1 MDAARTDFLNW
12 PDITQRCHPPRE
24 TMTTQPPRPKPVG
37 RSGFPHF
44 VAITTRWMDNDVYG
58 HLNNV
63 VYYSFFDTAVNQ
75 FLIAQGVLD
84 IEASASIGL
93 VVHTQCD
100 YFSSLS
106 FPGEV
111 QAGLRVT
118 TTGSSSVTYEIG
130 LFGAGEAMS
139 AACGRFVHVYVDRQT
154 RRPVPLPEALRNALA
169 RLETSA
175 KGGVAP

>member
-1 MDAARTDFLNW
+1 
-12 PDITQRCHPPRE
+12 
-24 TMTTQPPRPKPVG
+24 MTAQPPRPQPVE
-37 RSGFPHF
+37 RSRFPHF

-75 FLIAQGVLD
+75 FLIEQGALD
-84 IEASASIGL
+84 IEAGPSIGL

-106 FPGEV
+106 FPGQVE
-111 QAGLRVT
+111 AGLRVS
-118 TTGSSSVTYEIG
+118 TTGHSSVQYEIG
-130 LFGAGEAMS
+130 LFGAGEEMS

-154 RRPVPLPEALRNALA
+154 RRPAPLPQALRRALA
-169 RLETSA
+169 RLYTPA
-175 KGGVAP
+175 

>member
-1 MDAARTDFLNW
+1 
-12 PDITQRCHPPRE
+12 
-24 TMTTQPPRPKPVG
+24 MTTPPPRPKPVE
-37 RSGFPHF
+37 RSRFQHF

-63 VYYSFFDTAVNQ
+63 IYYSFFDTAVNE
-75 FLIAQGVLD
+75 FLIEHGALD
-84 IEASASIGL
+84 IETSTSIGL
-93 VVHTQCD
+93 VVHTECD
-100 YFSSLS
+100 YFSSLA
-106 FPGEV
+106 FPGRVE
-111 QAGLRVT
+111 AGLRVSA
-118 TTGSSSVTYEIG
+118 TGSSSVSYEIG

-175 KGGVAP
+175 TGGDAP